1 MYESDQSEIREAQYN
16 YDSAVY
22 EHKLA
27 LLNDHVKVYDEEI
40 KRLNKIKDRWSK
52 IVTDAETLVLINKA
66 LLYDKGFIGKV
77 LEEDANFMVG
87 ISSTYSS
94 LLGQKDSYEEQQED
108 YTTLQDIINDTVEMY
123 SLEAI
128 GYEEAKQRIKNA
140 IVQYYP
146 EIVSNYENE
155 EETLDR
161 VAKKKLEDAG
171 VTEETSDTI
180 FETVKKSNKKIL
192 KNYNKLVD
200 GLDEVFEQ
208 LNGMLETYSANTQ
221 IMVDSISASIESLR
235 NQLAG
240 VQSGVD
246 DAGSS
251 DSSESSGSKN
261 NNKNNNKNDNKKN
274 NKKKKKAGKSHSG
287 LELGYIG
294 ESSKS
299 KDKDAFEYIALS
311 ELKDNEVVRILQN
324 GEAVLTEAQVFQT
337 MDNFRKLA
345 QFKVPTIIPN
355 NSQASQSIEFNGDIV
370 ISNPVGDSSKLARE
384 IKQNLGNKLLQELYS
399 NK

>member
-1 MYESDQSEIREAQYN
+1 
-16 YDSAVY
+16 
-22 EHKLA
+22 
-27 LLNDHVKVYDEEI
+27 
-40 KRLNKIKDRWSK
+40 
-52 IVTDAETLVLINKA
+52 
-66 LLYDKGFIGKV
+66 
-77 LEEDANFMVG
+77 MVG
-87 ISSTYSS
+87 ISSVYSS

-123 SLEAI
+123 NLEAI

-171 VTEETSDTI
+171 VTEKTSEEI

-192 KNYNKLVD
+192 KNYNKLVE

-208 LNGMLETYSANTQ
+208 LNGMLDTYSANTQ
-221 IMVDSISASIESLR
+221 AMVNSISASIESLR
-235 NQLAG
+235 SQLAG

-251 DSSESSGSKN
+251 DSSNASESSGSKN
-261 NNKNNNKNDNKKN
+261 NNKNNKNNNKNN

-287 LELGYIG
+287 LELGFIG

-311 ELKDNEVVRILQN
+311 ELKDDEIVRVLQK
-324 GEAVLTEAQVFQT
+324 GEAVLSEAQVYQT
-337 MDNFRKLA
+337 MENFRKLA

-355 NSQASQSIEFNGDIV
+355 NTQANQSVNFNGDIIV
-370 ISNPVGDSSKLARE
+370 QGVQDTNSFARA
-384 IKQNLGNKLLQELYS
+384 IRNQLPNAMLQELY
-399 NK
+399 K